1 MEVILLERVGKLG
14 ALGDTVKVKDGYARN
29 FLIPQKKALRATE
42 DNKAYF
48 AERKAQIESDNAQKR
63 DAAKAVGAKLDGKS
77 FLLIRQ
83 AGEDGRL
90 YGSVS
95 AGDVAAAIQAEGVE
109 VERSMIQLDTPIKAV
124 GEHQIRV
131 NLHGEVTATVK
142 IRVAVN
148 EAAAQAADEAAAAEQ
163 KKQSR
168 AQETDGEPAAETAA
182 AE

>member
-48 AERKAQIESDNAQKR
+48 AERKAAIEAENAKNR
-63 DAAKAVGAKLDGKS
+63 DAAKGLAGKLDGKS
-77 FLLIRQ
+77 FVLIRQ

-95 AGDVAAAIQAEGVE
+95 AKDIADTIQAEGFE
-109 VERSMIQLDTPIKAV
+109 IERSAVQLDIPIKNT
-124 GEHQIRV
+124 GEHPVRL
-131 NLHGEVTATVK
+131 NLHGEVSATVK
-142 IRVAVN
+142 VRIAVTQ
-148 EAAAQAADEAAAAEQ
+148 AAADAAEQ
-163 KKQSR
+163 QN
-168 AQETDGEPAAETAA
+168 AAPEAPAAETAA
-182 AE
+182 EA